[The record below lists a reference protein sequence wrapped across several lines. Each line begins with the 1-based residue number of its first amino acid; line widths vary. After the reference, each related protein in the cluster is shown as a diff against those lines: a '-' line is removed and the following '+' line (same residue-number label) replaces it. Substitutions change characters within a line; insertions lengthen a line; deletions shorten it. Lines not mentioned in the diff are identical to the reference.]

1 MSELTDIPSD
11 SAGLRRAFAHFP
23 SAVVAVCAE
32 TAGAPAGLVVS
43 TFVPV
48 SLDPP
53 LVSFCV
59 QNSSSTWPKL
69 LGAQHLGLSLL
80 SADQDGAAKNMS
92 RREGDRF
99 RDLELRRGADGAIFV
114 DGAVAWLE
122 GAVHTQVA
130 AGDHQVV
137 LVRITRLA
145 TRSQDEPLVFHG
157 SRFRRLHPGADPV
170 PDGVAPSAEVA

>member
-1 MSELTDIPSD
+1 MSDLTEIPSD
-11 SAGLRRAFAHFP
+11 SVELRGAFAHFP
-23 SAVVAVCAE
+23 SGVVAVCAE
-32 TAGAPAGLVVS
+32 TDGAPAGLVVS

-59 QNSSSTWPKL
+59 QNSSTTWPRL
-69 LGAQHLGLSLL
+69 LGARHLGLSLL
-80 SADQDGAAKNMS
+80 GAHQDVAARNMS
-92 RREGDRF
+92 SRHGDRF
-99 RDLELRRGADGAIFV
+99 RDLELRSGEGGAIFV

-137 LVRITRLA
+137 LVRISRLA
-145 TRSQDEPLVFHG
+145 TRSQHEPLVFHG
-157 SRFRRLHPGADPV
+157 SRFRRLYPHPA
-170 PDGVAPSAEVA
+170 SAEVA

>member
-1 MSELTDIPSD
+1 MSELTEIPAD
-11 SAGLRRAFAHFP
+11 SADLRHAFAHFP
-23 SAVVAVCAE
+23 SGVVAVCAE
-32 TAGAPAGLVVS
+32 NDGTPTGLVVS

-59 QNSSSTWPKL
+59 QNSSTTWPKL
-69 LGAQHLGLSLL
+69 LGARHLGLSLL
-80 SADQDGAAKNMS
+80 GAHQDVAARNMS
-92 RREGDRF
+92 SRNGDRF

-122 GAVHTQVA
+122 GAVHTQVT

-145 TRSQDEPLVFHG
+145 TRSQHEPLVFHG
-157 SRFRRLHPGADPV
+157 SRFRRLHPA
-170 PDGVAPSAEVA
+170 SAEVA

>member
-1 MSELTDIPSD
+1 MSELTEIPSD

-23 SAVVAVCAE
+23 SGVVAVCAE
-32 TAGAPAGLVVS
+32 IDGVPAGLVVS

-59 QNSSSTWPKL
+59 QNSSTTWPTL
-69 LGAQHLGLSLL
+69 LGAQNLGLSLL
-80 SADQDGAAKNMS
+80 SAHQDTAAQNMS
-92 RREGDRF
+92 SRNGDRF
-99 RDLELRRGADGAIFV
+99 RDVDVRRGAHGAIFV

-122 GAVHTQVA
+122 GALHTQVP

-145 TRSQDEPLVFHG
+145 TRSQHEPLVFHG
-157 SRFRRLHPGADPV
+157 SRFRRLHPGTDP
-170 PDGVAPSAEVA
+170 APVGTHAA